1 MLKFSNHFMRIIGMN
16 RIQLVVP
23 LVVKIEHAPL
33 VVLPPPSL
41 NGSNVLDTMFLPKST
56 VVSKSFYPRFSIN
69 TRTRK
74 KHYFFIHFLFLF
86 SIMYFLYSGVHFF
99 VLPLFPIPFLLPISP
114 ILIFSFVLSFMFFLF
129 VSLILSFVFFDNL

>member
-74 KHYFFIHFLFLF
+74 KHYFFIHFYFFFPSCIFYILA
-86 SIMYFLYSGVHFF
+86 SIFLYYLCFLSHFF
-99 VLPLFPIPFLLPISP
+99 LTHFFPCFVRRNISY
-114 ILIFSFVLSFMFFLF
+114 ISISTLIT
-129 VSLILSFVFFDNL
+129 I